1 MVNLVDFRPKWP
13 YSPHI
18 WKFVGFLYDFWAILH
33 DLRPIWAHSPHICKF
48 CTQNSRET
56 PHNPPYMQIHPI
68 FWTFSLR
75 KWHFI
80 WWNCP
85 KFLNILQHL
94 IKNPKHF
101 VKTPPGVGYICV
113 FVRFL
118 HVFVRFCAILC
129 DFCMFLCDF
138 VRFYVQKPPSPPIFG
153 KCTQNLTKLHHFYL
167 FITLTH
173 LVYKEIYP
181 NVLIFLVI

>member
-118 HVFVRFCAILC
+118 HVFVRFCAILRPKTPISPHIWE
-129 DFCMFLCDF
+129 MHPKSHQIAPFL
-138 VRFYVQKPPSPPIFG
+138 S
-153 KCTQNLTKLHHFYL
+153 
-167 FITLTH
+167 
-173 LVYKEIYP
+173 IYNAHP
-181 NVLIFLVI
+181 LGL